1 MKPGK
6 STPIVNNT
14 PAIRKLEP
22 SQSLLEIIEKE
33 LISIN
38 DIYNNLSTKYDDKA
52 CDKLEKRFVQ
62 TRKMFKGTLMD
73 LSNVHQ
79 SYIIRSEKRKEA
91 VGNILKSS
99 TGVAKI
105 FHNAQESKH
114 FDRPVCT
121 DAIENLIFDLKN
133 LKHIIVEQG
142 KQI

>member
-6 STPIVNNT
+6 STPLANSTIG
-14 PAIRKLEP
+14 IGKFDP
-22 SQSLLEIIEKE
+22 SQSLLKIIEKE
-33 LISIN
+33 LSSIN
-38 DIYNNLSTKYDDKA
+38 DIYDNLSTKYDDLA

-73 LSNVHQ
+73 LSNGHQ
-79 SYIIRSEKRKEA
+79 PYINRSERRKEA

-105 FHNAQESKH
+105 FHEARESKH

-133 LKHIIVEQG
+133 LKHIIEVQG
-142 KQI
+142 K